1 MASTSA
7 AAAAPAYSASLAS
20 RLKHLLPQGQTLPEE
35 MWNGRHRV
43 LLGLL
48 WLNAVGLSVFGLAQG
63 YDLVHSIGHGAV
75 LVTFALAAMLAKG
88 HRRVAAAMVSL
99 GLVTASALLVHA
111 WHGVIEAHFYFF
123 VVIVVMALYEDWV
136 PFLLA
141 AAYVV
146 VHHGLTGALDPS
158 AVYNHPDAVA
168 HPWKWAGIHGAF
180 VTAAGIGSIATW
192 RLNENVRAE
201 AREAYR
207 MARASE
213 QRFKGAFDGAPIGM
227 VLHTVGQQAGR
238 IIQVNRA
245 MCDITG
251 YSEDELLGRSLI
263 DLTHPDDTQESA
275 ALTEGLVSVDVTRF
289 QLEKRYI
296 HADGHVI
303 WALVHG
309 SVMLDESGH
318 PAYVVGQIQDITDR
332 KRAHEALA
340 HEARHDALTGL
351 PNRRSLM
358 ADLEQGLVDA
368 IDEQPLLLVLFDLDG
383 FKAYNDAF
391 GHPAGDTLLAR
402 LGQSLAVAMEGWGAG
417 YRMGGD
423 EFCVLGRLGPETPAA
438 IAERAVAA
446 LSEYGDGF
454 SISASYGSV
463 LMPTDTDKSAA
474 ALRLADQRMYARK
487 TLGRASAGRQ
497 TIDVLLRVLSERS
510 PSLGTHIDEVTELCE
525 AVARKLMLPEDEV
538 ACVLQAASLHDVG
551 KTAIPDEIL
560 DKPGPL
566 DDEEWE
572 FMRRHP
578 VIGER
583 IVGAAPALAQTAKLV
598 RASHERVDGS
608 GYPDRLAGD
617 RIPLGARII
626 FVCDAYNAMT
636 SDRPY
641 RAAMSPEDALAEL
654 QHCAGTHFD
663 PTVVEAFVAVIS
675 ERGARPSHDGGLLLA
690 RHGPDD
696 LALS

>member
-1 MASTSA
+1 
-7 AAAAPAYSASLAS
+7 
-20 RLKHLLPQGQTLPEE
+20 
-35 MWNGRHRV
+35 
-43 LLGLL
+43 
-48 WLNAVGLSVFGLAQG
+48 
-63 YDLVHSIGHGAV
+63 
-75 LVTFALAAMLAKG
+75 
-88 HRRVAAAMVSL
+88 
-99 GLVTASALLVHA
+99 
-111 WHGVIEAHFYFF
+111 
-123 VVIVVMALYEDWV
+123 VIVFMALYEDWI

-146 VHHGLTGALDPS
+146 VHHGLMGVLDS
-158 AVYNHPDAVA
+158 GGVYNHPDAVA
-168 HPWKWAGIHGAF
+168 HPWRWALIHGAF
-180 VTAAGIGSIATW
+180 VTAAGIGCVATW
-192 RLNENVRAE
+192 RLNEDVRAE

-207 MARASE
+207 KARESE
-213 QRFKGAFDGAPIGM
+213 QRFKGAFEGAPIGM
-227 VLHTVGQQAGR
+227 VLHSIDEHGGR
-238 IIQVNRA
+238 MLQVNRA

-251 YSEDELLGRSLI
+251 YSEDELLGRSLL
-263 DLTHPDDTQESA
+263 DLTHPDDRQESA
-275 ALTEGLVSVDVTRF
+275 ALSEGLLSMDVASY

-309 SVMLDESGH
+309 SVVLDESGH

-368 IDEQPLLLVLFDLDG
+368 SDEQPMLLVLFDLDG

-402 LGQSLAVAMEGWGAG
+402 LGQSLAEAMEGWGAG

-423 EFCVLGRLGPETPAA
+423 EFCVLGRVGPETPAS
-438 IAERAVAA
+438 IAEKAVAA
-446 LSEYGDGF
+446 LSEHGEGF

-463 LMPTDTDKSAA
+463 LMPTDTDRSAA
-474 ALRLADQRMYARK
+474 ALRMADQRMYARK

-497 TIDVLLRVLSERS
+497 TIDVLLRVLAERS
-510 PSLGTHIDEVTELCE
+510 PALGTHLDEVTELCE

-538 ACVLQAASLHDVG
+538 VSVLQAASLHDVG
-551 KTAIPDEIL
+551 KTAVPDEIL

-566 DDEEWE
+566 NKEEWE

-583 IVGAAPALAQTAKLV
+583 IMSAAPALAQTAKLV
-598 RASHERVDGS
+598 RASHERIDGS

-617 RIPLGARII
+617 SIPLGARII

-641 RAAMSPEDALAEL
+641 RAAMSGDDAIAEL
-654 QHCAGTHFD
+654 QRCAGTHFD
-663 PTVVEAFVAVIS
+663 PMVVEAFIEVIS
-675 ERGARPSHDGGLLLA
+675 ERGTQGLRFPTGVLPL
-690 RHGPDD
+690 HGPDD
-696 LALS
+696 LALA